1 MAKTLFLAC
10 GEPSGEAYAARVAR
24 VFRGRFPGVPMEGIG
39 SALLASE
46 GVSILRDYGDI
57 SVIGVTEALRRLPAI
72 RAALS
77 TVTERVSRP
86 DIGAVLLVDF
96 PDFNFRVGKTAARHG
111 IPVVYYV
118 PPQVWAWR
126 SGRAKTLSRFTK
138 GAVVLFPFEVAFLR
152 ASGVNAVFAG
162 HPILDEIAPFLD
174 APPDPERFGI
184 PRGKRGIGLL
194 PGSRAGEVAA
204 HLPILLDAARLLLQR
219 FPDLHFA
226 LPVARPGLREAIARD
241 VADSGLPV
249 ALVDEARQLLFRGL
263 EAAMAVSGTVTLE
276 LALLGVPAVI
286 VYRTSWLSYQVG
298 RRLANVDSVGLPNI
312 ASGEKFLAELIQ
324 DDCTPQ
330 RIAAA
335 AGEILD
341 DPALRER
348 LRAKGLSLRSLLRG
362 PGPAEAVV
370 SMLGKEAAEAWA

>member
-1 MAKTLFLAC
+1 MPKTLFLAC

-24 VFRGRFPGVPMEGIG
+24 AFRRRFPAVPMEGIG

-46 GVSILRDYGDI
+46 GVRILRDYGDI

-72 RAALS
+72 RASLS
-77 TVTERVSRP
+77 AATERVRRP

-96 PDFNFRVGKTAARHG
+96 PDFNFRVGKAAARSG
-111 IPVVYYV
+111 IPVVYYI

-126 SGRAKTLSRFTK
+126 AGRAKTLSRFTR
-138 GAVVLFPFEVAFLR
+138 GAVVLFPFEVPFLR
-152 ASGVNAVFAG
+152 ARGVNAVFAG
-162 HPILDEIAPFLD
+162 HPILDEIGEFLD
-174 APPDPERFGI
+174 ASPDPERFGI

-194 PGSRAGEVAA
+194 PGSRPGEVAV
-204 HLPILLDAARLLLQR
+204 HLPVLLDAARLLLQR

-226 LPVARPGLREAIARD
+226 LPVARPALRAAIARE

-249 ALVDEARQLLFRGL
+249 TLVDETRHLLFRGL
-263 EAAMAVSGTVTLE
+263 DAAMAVSGTVTLE

-298 RRLANVDSVGLPNI
+298 RRLAKVDCVGLPNI
-312 ASGEKFLAELIQ
+312 ASGEKFLPELLQ
-324 DDCTPQ
+324 DECTPA
-330 RIAAA
+330 RIAGAV
-335 AGEILD
+335 GEILAD
-341 DPALRER
+341 HVRRER

-362 PGPAEAVV
+362 PGPVEAVV
-370 SMLGKEAAEAWA
+370 SMLGKEAAGAWA